1 MRKHTGERPFLC
13 NYEGCGKSFTR
24 SSHLK
29 THKLVHTGEKP
40 YICPFD
46 GRNVLIQRQKLKN
59 RVKTRNNAYILHHSL
74 ITPSAY
80 ISPPRGV
87 GGTRYIKKVGML
99 VENFEIDP

>member
-1 MRKHTGERPFLC
+1 MRKHTGERPFVC

-46 GRNVLIQRQKLKN
+46 GRKRFNELLRGIEMDKKW
-59 RVKTRNNAYILHHSL
+59 HSDFR
-74 ITPSAY
+74 PH
-80 ISPPRGV
+80 P
-87 GGTRYIKKVGML
+87 
-99 VENFEIDP
+99 